1 VIALHPK
8 ALDRYKRA
16 VAQLADE
23 LKRRPPMEFAT
34 IRELVMAIIVHASPS
49 RPGGAGTKANAEM
62 TAVRGSTS
70 RAASPRCAAIRP
82 CFRTW
87 LCRGI
92 IDSERGTRSYN
103 AKNININNK
112 PLPAEATV
120 RGVCETAD
128 SEAGHYMGIYIA
140 VNRAQA
146 DDAKPVQ
153 RPDLESRYLARYR

>member
-1 VIALHPK
+1 
-8 ALDRYKRA
+8 
-16 VAQLADE
+16 
-23 LKRRPPMEFAT
+23 M
-34 IRELVMAIIVHASPS
+34 
-49 RPGGAGTKANAEM
+49 GGAGAAPQPKARNATTDGKVVRLYHPPHFIVLFEGVKWRRTKA
-62 TAVRGSTS
+62 
-70 RAASPRCAAIRP
+70 
-82 CFRTW
+82 RTW
-87 LCRGI
+87 DPMIKSHSLPPIPNGYRDKNVPSNQICGTRFSTFLKTREVADFTG
-92 IDSERGTRSYN
+92 SERGTRSYN